1 MKRFIRALTVISTL
15 VLAALLLTACAPKSE
30 HIGLY
35 ECAYLVSEGESF
47 SAEGVFAE
55 GASLELGSGGKAAL
69 RLNSGEYSAHWS
81 ESGGELTLTLDFASG
96 AFHGAIENGV
106 CVLPLSNDG
115 TEYVFVRAGASAP
128 DAHDPALPGASAT
141 PLQSA
146 WNGGWYG
153 MWTISHAEGDWR
165 ALDRQS
171 YDLFARISVGEN
183 GEGTMTLWDEK
194 LSEDEPMGVLDIAV
208 TLGDENEA
216 RTIRVTGGKL
226 WLSVIEPGGIELD
239 YIPDGAAMSPDG
251 DAAEGGGI
259 ELPAPDEAASGS
271 IYTASAH
278 YAAEEGSF
286 DFALILRPWGA
297 DWGAVELAAPD
308 MLPYYYKDRYLPAI
322 EAGEGFPS
330 RPDAIEPAPAADAT
344 EQDTEKE

>member
-1 MKRFIRALTVISTL
+1 MKRFIRALTLLSTL
-15 VLAALLLTACAPKSE
+15 VLSALLFTGCSQKSE

-47 SAEGVFAE
+47 SAEGVFVE
-55 GASLELGSGGKAAL
+55 GAALELSSGGKAAL
-69 RLNSGEYSAHWS
+69 RLNSTEYSAHWS
-81 ESGGELTLTLDFASG
+81 ESGGELTLTLDLARDTFR
-96 AFHGAIENGV
+96 GAIENGV
-106 CVLPLSNDG
+106 CVLPLSDDG

-128 DAHDPALPGASAT
+128 DAHDPALPDASANA
-141 PLQSA
+141 LQSA

-153 MWTISHAEGDWR
+153 MWSISNAQGDWR
-165 ALDRQS
+165 TLDRQS
-171 YDLFARISVGEN
+171 YDLFARISVDEN

-208 TLGDENEA
+208 TLGDENSA
-216 RTIRVTGGKL
+216 RSIRVTGGKL

-239 YIPDGAAMSPDG
+239 YIPDGSMIAPDS
-251 DAAEGGGI
+251 DTADGGGT
-259 ELPAPDEAASGS
+259 EPLTTDETASGS
-271 IYTASAH
+271 IYTPQAH

-297 DWGAVELAAPD
+297 DWDAVELAAPN
-308 MLPYYYKDRYLPAI
+308 MLPYYYKDRYLPAN

-330 RPDAIEPAPAADAT
+330 HPDAIASAPAADAT
-344 EQDTEKE
+344 EQNTEKE

>member
-1 MKRFIRALTVISTL
+1 MTAISTL
-15 VLAALLLTACAPKSE
+15 ALAALLLTACSQKSE

-55 GASLELGSGGKAAL
+55 GASLELDSGGKAAL
-69 RLNSGEYSAHWS
+69 RLNSATYSAHWS
-81 ESGGELTLTLDFASG
+81 ESGGELTLTLDLASG
-96 AFHGAIENGV
+96 TYRGTVENGV

-128 DAHDPALPGASAT
+128 DAHDPALPDAAANA
-141 PLQSA
+141 LQSA

-153 MWTISHAEGDWR
+153 MWRISDAEGDWR

-171 YDLFARISVGEN
+171 YDLFARISVDEN
-183 GEGTMTLWDEK
+183 GEGTMTLWDEQ

-216 RTIRVTGGKL
+216 RSIRVTGGKL
-226 WLSVIEPGGIELD
+226 WLSVIESGGIELD
-239 YIPDGAAMSPDG
+239 YIPDGAALIPDG
-251 DAAEGGGI
+251 DAAEGGGTD
-259 ELPAPDEAASGS
+259 LPAPDEAASGS

-297 DWGAVELAAPD
+297 AWDAVELSAPD
-308 MLPYYYKDRYLPAI
+308 MLPYYYKDWYLPAI
-322 EAGEGFPS
+322 EAGESFPS
-330 RPDAIEPAPAADAT
+330 RPDASALAPAADAT
-344 EQDTEKE
+344 EQNSEKE

>member
-15 VLAALLLTACAPKSE
+15 VLAALLLAACSQKSE

-69 RLNSGEYSAHWS
+69 RLNSATYSAHWS
-81 ESGGELTLTLDFASG
+81 ESGGELTLTLDLAQG
-96 AFHGAIENGV
+96 TYRGVIENSV

-128 DAHDPALPGASAT
+128 DAHDTALPNAAAT

-153 MWTISHAEGDWR
+153 MWSISHAEGDWR

-171 YDLFARISVGEN
+171 YDLFARISVDEN
-183 GEGTMTLWDEK
+183 GEGTMTLWDEQ

-208 TLGDENEA
+208 TLGDENAA
-216 RTIRVTGGKL
+216 RSIRVTGGKL

-239 YIPDGAAMSPDG
+239 YIPDGAALTPDG
-251 DAAEGGGI
+251 NAAEGGGI
-259 ELPAPDEAASGS
+259 EPPAPDEAASGS
-271 IYTASAH
+271 IYTPQAH

-286 DFALILRPWGA
+286 DFALMLRPWGA
-297 DWGAVELAAPD
+297 DWDAVELAAPD
-308 MLPYYYKDRYLPAI
+308 MLPYYYKDWYLPAI
-322 EAGEGFPS
+322 EAGEGFPP
-330 RPDAIEPAPAADAT
+330 RLGAIEPASAADADKQ
-344 EQDTEKE
+344 ENEKE